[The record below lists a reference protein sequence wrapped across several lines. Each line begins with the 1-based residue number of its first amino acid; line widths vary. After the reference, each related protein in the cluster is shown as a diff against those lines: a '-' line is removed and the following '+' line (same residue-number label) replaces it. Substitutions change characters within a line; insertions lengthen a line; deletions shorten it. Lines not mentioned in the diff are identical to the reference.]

1 MARQFQDSAIV
12 GKWDERMNSVKESRT
27 LWEAMVATCMHF
39 AAGHQNIW
47 WDREGIMHEKVPQDN
62 EVFRIINLWP
72 TALSIIQARL
82 TTNDPR
88 WNPRRSGLENVSNAE
103 IDAADALLQEMWE
116 GAMHGEMSIKRSLK
130 LAIRHAWLQGGR
142 LAYFR
147 FDEGIDMPVMD
158 TFSLWDTY
166 YDIASSKMYEKQWLD
181 IPVPRSVAWL
191 KAQAKKNRE
200 MWNMRLINDLE
211 ADNLMSA
218 SRLQEQFLRKR
229 MGRGGITNQGTA
241 LVHQTF
247 EVQGGKIKHRL
258 VIPNGILYEDD
269 LPHSNLAEIF
279 DVLSPVED
287 DELYP
292 RPPCY
297 DWIDPQKTINKVYS
311 DIENYISTHLQGKWL
326 LRDPK
331 IVPPVAGQQGQKIYA
346 DVGDVTQLELQ
357 PLPQTHFMHLQQ
369 AITQFEQITGVHSE
383 SLGRMSGSADSGIAI
398 AQLQALDE
406 QNSADAVENYKL
418 FMKRCGSKLLN
429 IAAANWSST
438 RDIYRYDKKTGD
450 EQHFR
455 VIGDDFADAR
465 TESLGKDVVRI
476 RPFSR
481 LDTEIVVGQFFS
493 TAEKRQELVQLLQ
506 VWQPGANPTQ
516 DAFIAPL
523 VLDSFDIGVGR
534 DLVRELRKMQNPHT
548 MIAEGQSQLI
558 MEGEGVP
565 VNPEDNH
572 AYYQNFYKQ
581 KAQVAMEQGDERA
594 GRLLL
599 AQAQRHAVMLQQ
611 NGGIPTGDAPD
622 EETPLMPE
630 NDVIAQQQEEGTE
643 DPLAGLLG

>member
-47 WDREGIMHEKVPQDN
+47 WDREGIMHEKIPQDN
-62 EVFRIINLWP
+62 EVFRVINLWP

-103 IDAADALLQEMWE
+103 LDAADAMLQEMWE
-116 GAMHGEMSIKRSLK
+116 GSMFGEMSIKRALK

-147 FDEGIDMPVMD
+147 FDEESDLPVMD

-166 YDIASSKMYEKQWLD
+166 YDIASTKMYEKQWLD

-191 KAQAKKNRE
+191 KTKAKQNRE
-200 MWNMRLINDLE
+200 MWNMRLVNDLE

-229 MGRGGITNQGTA
+229 MGRGGDTNQGTV

-247 EVQGGKIKHRL
+247 EVQGGRIKHRL

-279 DVLSPVED
+279 DMLTTTED

-346 DVGDVTQLELQ
+346 DIGDVTQLELQ

-383 SLGRMSGSADSGIAI
+383 SLGRMSGSADSGVAI

-406 QNSADAVENYKL
+406 QNSADSVENYKL

-429 IAAANWSST
+429 IAAANWDST
-438 RDIYRYDKKTGD
+438 RYIYRYDKRTGD
-450 EQHFR
+450 EQSFH
-455 VIGDDFADAR
+455 VIGDHFAEER
-465 TESLGKDVVRI
+465 SESLSKDVVRI

-493 TAEKRQELVQLLQ
+493 SAEKRQELVQLLQ

-534 DLVRELRKMQNPHT
+534 DLVRELRKIQNPHT

-558 MEGEGVP
+558 VEGEAVP

-594 GRLLL
+594 ARLLL
-599 AQAQRHAVMLQQ
+599 AQAQQHAILLKQ
-611 NGGIPTGDAPD
+611 NGGIPTGDVPD
-622 EETPLMPE
+622 EESGLMPE
-630 NDVIAQQQEEGTE
+630 NDVLGGGKE
-643 DPLAGLLG
+643 DPLAGLIG